1 MRRMAEIVSFADGLR
16 ARRQARERQRTEQC
30 IRIVEAN
37 IRLTLHLFASGPAV
51 ERPIRVRQLRQ
62 LSELLEYMVER

>member
-16 ARRQARERQRTEQC
+16 ARRRARERERTEQC

-37 IRLTLHLFASGPAV
+37 IRLALHLFAIGPAA
-51 ERPIRVRQLRQ
+51 ERPVRARQLRQ
-62 LSELLEYMVER
+62 LSELLEYMAER